1 MDPAPLLSLRSFT
14 VRYRPAGGGAA
25 LTAVAGVDLDVFPG
39 EVLGLIGESGCGKT
53 SLVRAAFGLVP
64 RAGGEVRLC
73 GLDPARLA
81 GAERVRLRSAAQL
94 LFQDPGSALNPG
106 LRVAEV
112 LAESL
117 RVHRPGLDRAAR
129 AAAVDAALAGVGL
142 AHRREARPH
151 ELSGGE
157 KRRVTLAQ
165 LLLTKPRLVAAD
177 EPTAGLDAARKAEII
192 DLLLAGVGPG
202 SGLLLISHDLPLVLY
217 ACTRVVVMERGRLVD
232 SFTPSTLR
240 DGPRHPLTVA
250 LLDAAGMGPGAAPE
264 AREGPGTSVSP

>member
-1 MDPAPLLSLRSFT
+1 MDPATSPPATPDPAALLSLRAFT
-14 VRYRPAGGGAA
+14 VRYRPAGGGPP
-25 LTAVAGVDLDVFPG
+25 LTAVAGVDLDVAPG

-64 RAGGEVRLC
+64 RAGGEARLC

-81 GAERVRLRSAAQL
+81 GGERARLRGAAQL

-117 RVHRPGLDRAAR
+117 RVHRAGLDRAAR
-129 AAAVDAALAGVGL
+129 AAAIEEALAGVGL
-142 AHRREARPH
+142 GHRRDAWPH

-165 LLLTKPRLVAAD
+165 LLLTTPRLVAAD

-192 DLLLAGVGPG
+192 DLLLAMVGPG
-202 SGLLLISHDLPLVLY
+202 RGLLLISHDLPLVLY
-217 ACTRVVVMERGRLVD
+217 ACTRVVVMERGRIVD
-232 SFTPSTLR
+232 GFTPATLR
-240 DGPRHPLTVA
+240 EGPRHPLTLS
-250 LLDAAGMGPGAAPE
+250 LLDAAGMSAP
-264 AREGPGTSVSP
+264 AVG